1 MQRSI
6 MQDLQTWQNS
16 PHRKP
21 LILQGARQ
29 VGKTYILK
37 EFGRQSYEQ
46 MVYLNFESQP
56 KIHAYFSGDLNPKK
70 IIQDLALHFGLS
82 ITPEKTLLIF
92 DEIQECPQALSSLKY
107 FCEENPEYSIAA
119 AGSLL
124 GVKLSPTGF
133 PVGKVDLLNLY
144 PMTFFEFLSA
154 IHKQSW
160 RDFCEKI
167 TAEDAINPSLH
178 DELMSALRQY
188 MVIGGMPEA
197 VSIYQDTQD
206 YQAVRTQQETILRTY
221 ELDFA
226 KHAPPNN
233 SMKISQL
240 WHAVPSQLAKE
251 NKKFMFNAIRPSARA
266 REYESSIEWLNQAG
280 MIHQVYQI
288 STPSIPLDAYCD
300 KNAFKVYA
308 LDVGLLGAMSELPPR
323 VILDP
328 EQIFEEFKGAFTENY
343 VLQELIAA
351 KHKNLYYWT
360 SEGRAEL
367 DFIIQHELKAYPLE
381 VKAGVSKHKKS
392 LMVYQEKFKPSQLSR
407 ATAMNLKKED
417 NLLNYP
423 LYLISRFPF

>member
-6 MQDLQTWQNS
+6 MQDLQLWKNS
-16 PHRKP
+16 SHRKP

-37 EFGRQSYEQ
+37 EFGRQCYKQ
-46 MVYLNFESQP
+46 VVYLNFESQP
-56 KIHAYFSGDLNPKK
+56 KIHAYFSEDLNPKK
-70 IIQDLALHFGLS
+70 IIQNLALHFNLS
-82 ITPEKTLLIF
+82 ITPEETLLIF
-92 DEIQECPQALSSLKY
+92 DEIQECPRALNALKY
-107 FCEENPEYSIAA
+107 FCEDTPEYPIAA

-154 IHKQSW
+154 LDKQSW
-160 RDFCEKI
+160 RDFCENI
-167 TAEDAINPSLH
+167 TEEERINASLH
-178 DELMSALRQY
+178 DELMNALRQY

-197 VSIYQDTQD
+197 ISIYQKTQD
-206 YQAVRTQQETILRTY
+206 YQAVRAQQETILRTY

-226 KHAPPNN
+226 KHAPQNE

-240 WHAVPSQLAKE
+240 WHAIPSQLAKE
-251 NKKFMFNAIRPSARA
+251 NKKFMFSAVRPSARA

-288 STPSIPLDAYCD
+288 SIPSIPLDAYCD
-300 KNAFKVYA
+300 KNAFKVYG
-308 LDVGLLGAMSELPPR
+308 LDVGLLGAMSQLPPQI
-323 VILDP
+323 VLDP
-328 EQIFEEFKGAFTENY
+328 TQIFEEFKGAFTENY

-351 KHKNLYYWT
+351 KHKSLYYWT
-360 SEGRAEL
+360 SDGRAEL
-367 DFIIQHELKAYPLE
+367 DFVIQHELKAYPLE
-381 VKAGVSKHKKS
+381 VKAGLSKHKKS
-392 LMVYQEKFKPSQLSR
+392 LMVYQEKFNPIQLSR

-423 LYLISRFPF
+423 LYLISRFPL